1 MAIAISKALVSFDR
15 YDTAEIKCGDGWFM
29 EIKAFPMKLLAK
41 EQAKRRSKGK
51 GKKKEHVVPSLAQQ
65 EDFFNDV
72 LTSDGEEETWLL
84 DTYENDVDF
93 FVENILVGWR
103 GLTDDT
109 GLEVTY
115 SQEDAKSV
123 FLDNGEPGKRLYREL
138 LMSSM
143 QSGIFVKTLEKQA
156 EETAKN

>member
-1 MAIAISKALVSFDR
+1 MTIAISKALVSFDR
-15 YDTAEIKCGDGWFM
+15 YDTAEIKCGDGWYM
-29 EIKAFPMKLLAK
+29 EIKPFPMKLLAK

-65 EDFFNDV
+65 EDFLNDV
-72 LTSDGEEETWLL
+72 LSSDGEEETWLL
-84 DTYENDVDF
+84 DTYENDVEF
-93 FVENILVGWR
+93 FTENILMGWR
-103 GLTDDT
+103 GLTDD
-109 GLEVTY
+109 ENNQVPY
-115 SQEDAKSV
+115 SKEAARSV

-156 EETAKN
+156 DETAKN